1 MCLAIPGKI
10 LEIKEDK
17 VIVEYPGENREV
29 LNAGFDLSEGEYVF
43 VQAGIVIQK
52 IPKDEAIESL
62 KAWAE
67 VSN

>member
-10 LEIKEDK
+10 LNIKEDK

-29 LNAGFDLSEGEYVF
+29 MNTGFDLKEGEYVF

-52 IPKDEAIESL
+52 IPEDEAVESL

-67 VSN
+67 VS